1 MIGVGLIGFGR
12 VGRGLLRELHRCR
25 PGLEVRAVCELNPR
39 GREPA
44 ELVANLAYLLK
55 HDSTSG
61 AFSPT
66 LSARDQVIILDQREI
81 PVFLDRAPS
90 EVDWADL
97 GVRLLVEASGDP
109 RAAEQAAALA
119 GGVVDRVLITRSAQ
133 PAQVTLVPGVNLGH
147 YRPERHR
154 VISCSTCTANAAAPV
169 LMIMDREFGIQ
180 QASLIS
186 VHPALSGDTILDAPH
201 PVFAAGRSGL
211 GLRPV
216 PSQAAR
222 TTAQVLP
229 SLQGRLVAMTLRV
242 PTPVVNA
249 LMVDAV
255 LEDPPRGPERVA
267 QVLEQAAEGELKGI
281 LALERGFL
289 EQPRVAVDFAGSR
302 HSALVDLNWL
312 ALEGPLL
319 RLLIW
324 HDNETAYC
332 ARVAD
337 ILETVAA
344 NSS

>member
-1 MIGVGLIGFGR
+1 MTGVGLIGFGR
-12 VGRGLLRELHRCR
+12 VGRGLLRELHQRR
-25 PGLEVRAVCELNPR
+25 LGLEVRAVCELNPR
-39 GREPA
+39 GREPG

-61 AFSPT
+61 A
-66 LSARDQVIILDQREI
+66 LSAPVSARGQVLLLDQREI
-81 PVFLDRAPS
+81 PVFLDRAPGQ
-90 EVDWADL
+90 VDWAGL
-97 GVRLLVEASGDP
+97 GVGVLVEASGDP
-109 RAAEQAAALA
+109 RAADQAAALA
-119 GGVVDRVLITRSAQ
+119 GGAVDRVLITRSAQ
-133 PAQVTLVPGVNLGH
+133 PAQVTLVPGVNLSH
-147 YRPERHR
+147 YDPRRHR
-154 VISCSTCTANAAAPV
+154 VVSCSTCTANAAAPV
-169 LMIMDREFGIQ
+169 LMVLDRDFGIRR
-180 QASLIS
+180 ASLIS

-201 PVFAAGRSGL
+201 PLFAAGRSGL

-229 SLQGRLVAMTLRV
+229 RLEGRLMAMTLRV

-255 LEDPPRGPERVA
+255 LSRPPGDGQAVISALER
-267 QVLEQAAEGELKGI
+267 AAGEELAGI
-281 LALERGFL
+281 MALERGFMN
-289 EQPRVAVDFAGSR
+289 QPRVAVDFAGSR
-302 HSALVDLNWL
+302 YSALVDLNWL

-344 NSS
+344 QSS